1 MKTTAFTES
10 YSGQNLEEVQPVIS
24 TPLLHPNPSHR
35 LKQTSHSIGQHAE
48 NACCEYL
55 KQQGL
60 KLVAKN
66 YRGHRGE
73 IDIIMQDGNTLVFVE
88 VRFRKNDFYGGGLE
102 SVNIQKQQR
111 ILNTAEQYLQNET
124 KLKNGR
130 IDVVAM
136 SQKPQNKGTDDNED
150 NYSFEWIKN
159 AF

>member
-1 MKTTAFTES
+1 M
-10 YSGQNLEEVQPVIS
+10 N
-24 TPLLHPNPSHR
+24 
-35 LKQTSHSIGQHAE
+35 QTSHNKGQHAE

-60 KLVAKN
+60 KLVARN

-73 IDIIMQDGNTLVFVE
+73 IDIILQDGNTLVFVE
-88 VRFRKNDFYGGGLE
+88 VRYRKNNFYGNGLE
-102 SVNIQKQQR
+102 SVTTQKQQR
-111 ILNTAEQYLQNET
+111 ILRTAQEYMQNET

-136 SQKPQNKGTDDNED
+136 SQKLQNTHSENTED
-150 NYSFEWIKN
+150 SYTFEWIKD

>member
-1 MKTTAFTES
+1 MPPKK
-10 YSGQNLEEVQPVIS
+10 PD
-24 TPLLHPNPSHR
+24 HR
-35 LKQTSHSIGQHAE
+35 LKQTSHSIGQQAE

-88 VRFRKNDFYGGGLE
+88 VRFRKNSFYGSGLE

-136 SQKPQNKGTDDNED
+136 SQKLQNEQTED